1 MNYIEYKIGEMIN
14 DNSDDIVRFLQRH
27 FYLQS
32 STKRTTDFCFHAID
46 NTLIDIRKSIGDKVY
61 VFGVDEL
68 RSIGDLDKL
77 QSRGVV
83 VAKISACYTT
93 NGYTIYH
100 NYRQI

>member
-1 MNYIEYKIGEMIN
+1 M
-14 DNSDDIVRFLQRH
+14 
-27 FYLQS
+27 
-32 STKRTTDFCFHAID
+32 
-46 NTLIDIRKSIGDKVY
+46 Y

-83 VAKISACYTT
+83 VTKISACYTT